1 MKTLKVI
8 GLLHYYYVN
17 NVPPLLLGH
26 RKKDT
31 FISFHNYLESKTC
44 SSVPGFFEESFIC
57 VTHLYILFIY
67 SLSLIK
73 EGTKELDSVTPWY
86 ERILLILFHVK
97 NQGHCRDILREIG
110 TINLNVLA
118 DMQNSISNRTI
129 IFLLSY

>member
-1 MKTLKVI
+1 
-8 GLLHYYYVN
+8 VN
-17 NVPPLLLGH
+17 NFPPLLQGH
-26 RKKDT
+26 RKKVT
-31 FISFHNYLESKTC
+31 SILIKNYLEFERC
-44 SSVPGFFEESFIC
+44 SSVPDFFEESFIC

-97 NQGHCRDILREIG
+97 NQGHRRDILREIG

-118 DMQNSISNRTI
+118 DMQNAISNRTI